1 MIESIYLLG
10 VCLLLLILSVA
21 LLCWQIGRLLESLD
35 NVYRRE
41 EMLYRICTGGML
53 DYNRKVKPMRKTKV
67 AKKMDD
73 GNGCVGWIVIGI
85 LCAAVALI
93 MFMSGEVAL

>member
-1 MIESIYLLG
+1 MIESFYLQE

-41 EMLYRICTGGML
+41 EILYRIRTGGMI
-53 DYNRKVKPMRKTKV
+53 DFNRQIKPKRR
-67 AKKMDD
+67 DRL
-73 GNGCVGWIVIGI
+73 WH
-85 LCAAVALI
+85 
-93 MFMSGEVAL
+93 SSQ

>member
-1 MIESIYLLG
+1 MIESIYLLE

-41 EMLYRICTGGML
+41 EILYRIRTGGY
-53 DYNRKVKPMRKTKV
+53 DIDFNRQIKPKRR
-67 AKKMDD
+67 DR
-73 GNGCVGWIVIGI
+73 
-85 LCAAVALI
+85 L
-93 MFMSGEVAL
+93 

>member
-1 MIESIYLLG
+1 MIESIYLLE

-41 EMLYRICTGGML
+41 EILYRIRTGSMIDL
-53 DYNRKVKPMRKTKV
+53 NRQIKPKRR
-67 AKKMDD
+67 DR
-73 GNGCVGWIVIGI
+73 
-85 LCAAVALI
+85 L
-93 MFMSGEVAL
+93 

>member
-1 MIESIYLLG
+1 MIELIYLLE

-41 EMLYRICTGGML
+41 EMLYRIRTGGMIDL
-53 DYNRKVKPMRKTKV
+53 NRQIKPKRR
-67 AKKMDD
+67 
-73 GNGCVGWIVIGI
+73 NR
-85 LCAAVALI
+85 L
-93 MFMSGEVAL
+93 

>member
-1 MIESIYLLG
+1 MIESIYLLE

-41 EMLYRICTGGML
+41 EILYRIRTGGMI
-53 DYNRKVKPMRKTKV
+53 DFNRKIKPKRR
-67 AKKMDD
+67 DR
-73 GNGCVGWIVIGI
+73 
-85 LCAAVALI
+85 L
-93 MFMSGEVAL
+93 

>member
-1 MIESIYLLG
+1 MIESIYLLE

-41 EMLYRICTGGML
+41 EILYRIRTGGMI
-53 DYNRKVKPMRKTKV
+53 DFNRQIKPKRR
-67 AKKMDD
+67 
-73 GNGCVGWIVIGI
+73 CR
-85 LCAAVALI
+85 L
-93 MFMSGEVAL
+93 

>member
-1 MIESIYLLG
+1 MIESIYLLE

-41 EMLYRICTGGML
+41 EILYRIRTGGHDRL
-53 DYNRKVKPMRKTKV
+53 QPSDKTEEKGQ
-67 AKKMDD
+67 AMKKTADA
-73 GNGCVGWIVIGI
+73 
-85 LCAAVALI
+85 LSARCAPL
-93 MFMSGEVAL
+93 S